1 MGEIKSS
8 LELAM
13 EKTKKFAVSEKEK
26 QELKQKEVLQKA
38 TGLFHRYRDGNL
50 SLSEILKQIERM
62 EEKTATTVKA
72 SLLSQWIDAL
82 SLDEGGERNLKGIES
97 MGQRD
102 IDRVKQKFH
111 SLASQYQEEKEKVKE
126 RVKFQLL
133 EALRNDGIYGS
144 AVEPKLE
151 GDELWRKENEKLD
164 QSYKIRLEE
173 IKEQLRGL
181 QEDCI
186 KLGL

>member
-1 MGEIKSS
+1 
-8 LELAM
+8 
-13 EKTKKFAVSEKEK
+13 
-26 QELKQKEVLQKA
+26 
-38 TGLFHRYRDGNL
+38 
-50 SLSEILKQIERM
+50 
-62 EEKTATTVKA
+62 
-72 SLLSQWIDAL
+72 
-82 SLDEGGERNLKGIES
+82 
-97 MGQRD
+97 
-102 IDRVKQKFH
+102 
-111 SLASQYQEEKEKVKE
+111 
-126 RVKFQLL
+126 L

>member
-1 MGEIKSS
+1 
-8 LELAM
+8 M

-26 QELKQKEVLQKA
+26 QEMKQKEVLQKA
-38 TGLFHRYRDGNL
+38 TNLFRRHRDGYL
-50 SLSEILKQIERM
+50 SLTEILKQIERM
-62 EEKTATTVKA
+62 EEKTATRVKE

-102 IDRVKQKFH
+102 IDEVKLKFR
-111 SLASQYQEEKEKVKE
+111 SLASRYQEEKEKVKE
-126 RVKFQLL
+126 RVKA
-133 EALRNDGIYGS
+133 ERREVLRKEGIYGS
-144 AVEPKLE
+144 AVEPKLD

-181 QEDCI
+181 
-186 KLGL
+186 